1 VHALR
6 WPKSDTSFDG
16 QQETKHAL
24 GAKIFLFHSATGRE
38 SLAPDSAFFDRF
50 HPSLPLA
57 RRTLCKNF
65 SAVHDV
71 TAHAIAIEVDAHRVR
86 FSFARCAFRHEPTP
100 Q

>member
-1 VHALR
+1 MR

-16 QQETKHAL
+16 RQETKRAL
-24 GAKIFLFHSATGRE
+24 GAKIFLFHSANGRE
-38 SLAPDSAFFDRF
+38 SLAPDSACFDRF

-65 SAVHDV
+65 STVRDAI
-71 TAHAIAIEVDAHRVR
+71 ARAIAIEVDAHRAL
-86 FSFARCAFRHEPTP
+86 FSFARCAFRREPIP